1 MSQAKVDYNKEQKYN
16 RKKLVKKQKVQRVV
30 GTIAATVVAVALIGW
45 VGFSMYN
52 KQQEEKAA
60 EITKLTLD
68 SSALSDY
75 TSSLND

>member
-1 MSQAKVDYNKEQKYN
+1 MSQAKVDYNREQKYN

-52 KQQEEKAA
+52 KQQDEKAA

>member
-1 MSQAKVDYNKEQKYN
+1 MSQAKVDYHKEQKYH

-52 KQQEEKAA
+52 KQQDEKAA

>member
-1 MSQAKVDYNKEQKYN
+1 M
-16 RKKLVKKQKVQRVV
+16 KKQKVQRVV

-52 KQQEEKAA
+52 KQQDEKAA

>member
-1 MSQAKVDYNKEQKYN
+1 MSQAKVDYNKEQKYH